1 MPLKEWRKDMNKQ
14 NQIKMTP
21 EEQQQFLYRARTM
34 MLCTIDKDGYPH
46 AVAMAYMVQD
56 GCIYMTSFRK
66 AQKVVNIRRNPKVAV
81 MVESGTAY
89 NELKGVMIRG
99 RCEIIDAPAEVWKIM
114 REIRTFQEGGV
125 PPPADAVVQGRAQKR
140 SVLKII
146 PEKIASWDHSKLPAG
161 VY

>member
-1 MPLKEWRKDMNKQ
+1 MNKQ

-21 EEQQQFLYRARTM
+21 EERTEFLARARTL

-46 AVAMAYMVQD
+46 AVAMAYMVKD

-99 RCEIIDAPAEVWKIM
+99 RCEVIDDPDEVWKVM
-114 REIRTFQEGGV
+114 REIRTFQANGT
-125 PPPADAVVQGRAQKR
+125 PAPANAVVQARAQKR
-140 SVLKII
+140 AVLKII
-146 PEKIASWDHSKLPAG
+146 PEKTASWDHSKLPPG

>member
-1 MPLKEWRKDMNKQ
+1 MNKQ
-14 NQIKMTP
+14 SQIKMTP
-21 EEQQQFLYRARTM
+21 EEQDEFLTRARTM
-34 MLCTIDKDGYPH
+34 VLCTVDKDGYPH
-46 AVAMAYMVQD
+46 AVAMGYMVKD
-56 GCIYMTSFRK
+56 GCIYMTSYRK

-89 NELKGVMIRG
+89 NQLKGVMIRG
-99 RCEIIDAPAEVWKIM
+99 RCEIIDAPAEVWQIM

-125 PPPADAVVQGRAQKR
+125 PPPADAVVQARAQKR

>member
-1 MPLKEWRKDMNKQ
+1 FSQWLADWYPNCRTLLGGPHDARPGKASPHYCRRLPMSPWLLERLIEKWRKDMNRQ

-21 EEQQQFLYRARTM
+21 EEQAEFLARARTM

-46 AVAMAYMVQD
+46 AVAMAYMVKD

-81 MVESGTAY
+81 MVESGMAY

-99 RCEIIDAPAEVWKIM
+99 RCEIIDDPDEVWKVM
-114 REIRTFQEGGV
+114 REI
-125 PPPADAVVQGRAQKR
+125 
-140 SVLKII
+140 
-146 PEKIASWDHSKLPAG
+146 
-161 VY
+161 

>member
-1 MPLKEWRKDMNKQ
+1 MNKQ
-14 NQIKMTP
+14 SQIRMTP
-21 EEQQQFLYRARTM
+21 EEQDEFLTRARTM
-34 MLCTIDKDGYPH
+34 VLCTVDKDGYPH
-46 AVAMAYMVQD
+46 AVAMGYMVKD
-56 GCIYMTSFRK
+56 GCIYMTSYRK

-89 NELKGVMIRG
+89 DQLKGVMIRG
-99 RCEIIDAPAEVWKIM
+99 RCEIIDAPDEVWKIM

-125 PPPADAVVQGRAQKR
+125 PPPADAVVQARAQKR

-146 PEKIASWDHSKLPAG
+146 PEKVASWDHSKLPAG

>member
-1 MPLKEWRKDMNKQ
+1 MNKQ
-14 NQIKMTP
+14 SQIRMTP
-21 EEQQQFLYRARTM
+21 EEQDEFLTRARTM
-34 MLCTIDKDGYPH
+34 VLCTVDKDGYPH
-46 AVAMAYMVQD
+46 AVAMGYMVKD
-56 GCIYMTSFRK
+56 GCIYMTSYRK

-89 NELKGVMIRG
+89 NQLKGVMIRG
-99 RCEIIDAPAEVWKIM
+99 RCEIIDAPDEVWKIM

-125 PPPADAVVQGRAQKR
+125 PPPADAVVQARTQKR

-146 PEKIASWDHSKLPAG
+146 PEKVASWDHSKLPAG